1 MVGSYRHGVDAKG
14 RVAIPAKLRGK
25 LPEGSIVARGME
37 HRLVIWPPD
46 EWEEQARVMRA
57 QLRGAELRKWERMHF
72 ASARPVELDA
82 QGRMLVDAENRRW
95 AEIGD
100 RCVFVGLGN
109 RVELVGEALWDA
121 DEATMDPD
129 RFSHLYDLAT
139 GAAPAATTP
148 TA

>member
-1 MVGSYRHGVDAKG
+1 
-14 RVAIPAKLRGK
+14 
-25 LPEGSIVARGME
+25 
-37 HRLVIWPPD
+37 VIWPPD
-46 EWEEQARVMRA
+46 AWEEQARVMRA
-57 QLRGAELRKWERMHF
+57 QLRGAELRTWERMHF

-129 RFSHLYDLAT
+129 RFSYLYDLAT
-139 GAAPAATTP
+139 GAAPAASTP
-148 TA
+148 SA

>member
-14 RVAIPAKLRGK
+14 RVAIPAKLRGS
-25 LPEGSIVARGME
+25 LPEGSILARGLE
-37 HRLVIWPPD
+37 RRLVIWPPEEWD
-46 EWEEQARVMRA
+46 EMRRRMRA
-57 QLRGAELRKWERMHF
+57 DLRGPELRSWERYH
-72 ASARPVELDA
+72 SANARAVELDA
-82 QGRMLVDAENRRW
+82 QGRLLIDAANRRY

-109 RVELVGEALWDA
+109 RVEVVGEAIWDA
-121 DEATMDPD
+121 DEASMTPE
-129 RFSHLYDLAT
+129 RFTELYDLAT